1 MAPCRVPSRRPSLTR
16 GSWNNLVAYD
26 CPAAADAL
34 QPHTSL
40 HPCACGMQVAA
51 LLHLQAQQAEQDRHA
66 LAQQMAS
73 NTAAAARLERAAAR
87 LEVEELQLQ
96 LDAYKEPWTYMFRWG
111 LGAAAQCVWRVAGSR
126 M

>member
-1 MAPCRVPSRRPSLTR
+1 MCLSIH
-16 GSWNNLVAYD
+16 GS
-26 CPAAADAL
+26 
-34 QPHTSL
+34 
-40 HPCACGMQVAA
+40 QVAA

-96 LDAYKEPWTYMFRWG
+96 LDAYKEPWAYMFRWG
-111 LGAAAQCVWRVAGSR
+111 LEASCGSGCMAGSR
-126 M
+126 GEQGARLLL